1 MLMMLTSAAKITSRC
16 RYTAIHLSGYR
27 SSADI
32 FLAPLE
38 RIDFLTYLH
47 ANDGCGPDPFRP
59 FVPALCK
66 FRRKFAGLV
75 WIHFEVTRTAGLKTS
90 AAWRSQFDK
99 LCCRLT
105 LHFCYLQRLPRG
117 RRGRLLAGRAKA
129 GRVSRPTKSL

>member
-47 ANDGCGPDPFRP
+47 ANDGCGPDPLFS
-59 FVPALCK
+59 V
-66 FRRKFAGLV
+66 FAPLFSV
-75 WIHFEVTRTAGLKTS
+75 QVS
-90 AAWRSQFDK
+90 SQVCPNSF
-99 LCCRLT
+99 
-105 LHFCYLQRLPRG
+105 
-117 RRGRLLAGRAKA
+117 
-129 GRVSRPTKSL
+129 

>member
-47 ANDGCGPDPFRP
+47 ANDGCGPDPRFLFP
-59 FVPALCK
+59 GLCK
-66 FRRKFAGLV
+66 FRRKFCR
-75 WIHFEVTRTAGLKTS
+75 TR
-90 AAWRSQFDK
+90 FD
-99 LCCRLT
+99 L
-105 LHFCYLQRLPRG
+105 F
-117 RRGRLLAGRAKA
+117 
-129 GRVSRPTKSL
+129 

>member
-47 ANDGCGPDPFRP
+47 ANDGCGPTLFS
-59 FVPALCK
+59 V
-66 FRRKFAGLV
+66 FAPLFSV
-75 WIHFEVTRTAGLKTS
+75 QVS
-90 AAWRSQFDK
+90 SQV
-99 LCCRLT
+99 CRDS
-105 LHFCYLQRLPRG
+105 FG
-117 RRGRLLAGRAKA
+117 FI
-129 GRVSRPTKSL
+129 

>member
-47 ANDGCGPDPFRP
+47 ANDGCGPDPRFC
-59 FVPALCK
+59 FLVCAS
-66 FRRKFAGLV
+66 FAPQV
-75 WIHFEVTRTAGLKTS
+75 CWSSF
-90 AAWRSQFDK
+90 
-99 LCCRLT
+99 
-105 LHFCYLQRLPRG
+105 
-117 RRGRLLAGRAKA
+117 
-129 GRVSRPTKSL
+129 